1 MIQTDIAPTAAAPVH
16 PPAAVPTRLSRR
28 QKAAII
34 VRLLRAEGIEVS
46 LAALPEDLQIALTQQ
61 MSAMRYI
68 NRTTLQAVVAEF
80 MAELDGIG
88 LAFPNDVQTALG
100 VLDGAI
106 SDSAAARLRMLA
118 GQSGKVDPWDR
129 VADQEVS
136 QLLPILQDESI
147 EIAAVVLSKLKTSKS
162 AELLG
167 LLPGERARRITYAV
181 SQTGSVSPHTVAKIG
196 AALIAQI
203 DAQPPRAFASGPV
216 ERIGA
221 ILNFSATAT
230 REDMLDGL
238 ASEDEVFAE
247 EVRKAIFT
255 FANIT
260 DRIDARDVPKIT
272 REVDATVLVTALA
285 ASAGK
290 EAETAAAEFI
300 LSNMSQRMAAQ
311 LREDMEGLG
320 KVKEK
325 DGDAAMNAVVAAI
338 RELETAGE
346 IVMIALEE

>member
-1 MIQTDIAPTAAAPVH
+1 MIQTDIAPATAAPVQ

-106 SDSAAARLRMLA
+106 SDTAAARLRMLA
-118 GQSGKVDPWDR
+118 GQSGTIDPWDR
-129 VADQEVS
+129 VSELEVA

-167 LLPGERARRITYAV
+167 MLPGERARRITFAV
-181 SQTGSVSPHTVAKIG
+181 SQTSAVSPHTVAKIG
-196 AALIAQI
+196 AALVAQI
-203 DAQPPRAFASGPV
+203 DAQPPKAFASDPV

-230 REDMLDGL
+230 REDMLEGL
-238 ASEDEVFAE
+238 ASEDEGFAE

-255 FANIT
+255 FANIP

-272 REVDATVLVTALA
+272 REVEAAVLVTAFA

-300 LSNMSQRMAAQ
+300 LANMSQRLAAQ
-311 LREDMEGLG
+311 FREDMEGLG
-320 KVKEK
+320 KVKDK
-325 DGDAAMNAVVAAI
+325 DGDAAMNTVIAAI
-338 RELETAGE
+338 RELEASGE
-346 IVMIALEE
+346 IVMVALEE